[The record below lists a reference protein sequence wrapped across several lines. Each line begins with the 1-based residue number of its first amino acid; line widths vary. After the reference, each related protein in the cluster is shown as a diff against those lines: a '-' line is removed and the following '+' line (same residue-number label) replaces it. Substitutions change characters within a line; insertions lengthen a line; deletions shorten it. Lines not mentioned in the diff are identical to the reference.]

1 MPIYNLDATVT
12 YQPQIAIIKLEG
24 EINNLAEQVLDRS
37 FSEAEKSSSSY
48 ILLNFT
54 GVRYMN
60 SSGIAL
66 VVGLIGRARRANKHL
81 LACGLSQH
89 FVEIFQVTRL
99 SDFIKIYPD
108 EISIYTDPAL
118 NVRV

>member
-1 MPIYNLDATVT
+1 
-12 YQPQIAIIKLEG
+12 
-24 EINNLAEQVLDRS
+24 
-37 FSEAEKSSSSY
+37 
-48 ILLNFT
+48 
-54 GVRYMN
+54 
-60 SSGIAL
+60 
-66 VVGLIGRARRANKHL
+66 VGLIGRARRANKHL

-99 SDFIKIYPD
+99 ADFIKIYPD